1 MGDGEKKSGIRRLCV
16 SAVLVT
22 KMLEEGFVAVDALEP
37 VEVRIRDARFI
48 PSPRDVVELLVESV
62 AFQEPEALAAGA
74 AWRGEG
80 RPANGPWVTAP
91 LWNPAFRRR
100 ETNGDPR
107 TIAREVPRIYRT
119 LESTSLDR
127 FVAVR
132 DGKLVTGPGSDGPWR
147 EVPTA

>member
-1 MGDGEKKSGIRRLCV
+1 MGDGERKAGIRRLGV
-16 SAVLVT
+16 SSVLPAQ
-22 KMLEEGFVAVDALEP
+22 MFELGSAAIDP
-37 VEVRIRDARFI
+37 VEPAKIRILDVRFDGR
-48 PSPRDVVELLVESV
+48 RDVVELLVESES
-62 AFQEPEALAAGA
+62 FQEPEALAAGA

-80 RPANGPWVTAP
+80 RPANGPWVAAP